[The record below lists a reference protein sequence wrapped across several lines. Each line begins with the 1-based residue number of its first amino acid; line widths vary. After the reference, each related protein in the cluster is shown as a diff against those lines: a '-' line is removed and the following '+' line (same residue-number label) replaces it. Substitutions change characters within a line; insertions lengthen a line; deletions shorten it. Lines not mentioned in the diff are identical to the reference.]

1 MLYVIYCLAAILTL
15 FLWNVI
21 HEMSHVLAAKIF
33 GNVKEWS
40 IKPYPHKHNGKFR
53 FAGAYW
59 TWDGDSPAN
68 GVRGC
73 IDLAPRIM
81 NVVAIELLI
90 VALFIS
96 GPAQILLLIFCAG
109 GIIDLFVGSIGY
121 SDNSDL
127 QKAAKRLE
135 IHPWKIRIAG
145 FLFCLLGVLAT
156 VASLL
161 A

>member
-1 MLYVIYCLAAILTL
+1 MIWVLYCFAILVSW
-15 FLWNVI
+15 FLWNII
-21 HEMSHVLAAKIF
+21 HEASHVLAAKIF
-33 GNVKEWS
+33 GDVKSWT
-40 IKPYPHKHNGKFR
+40 IKPYPHKNNGSFR

-59 TWDGDSPAN
+59 TWDGDPPAD
-68 GVRGC
+68 GARGF

-81 NVVAIELLI
+81 DVVAIELLI

-121 SDNSDL
+121 SENSDL
-127 QKAAKRLE
+127 KKAAKRLD
-135 IHPWKIRIAG
+135 INPWKIRISG
-145 FLFCLLGVLAT
+145 FVFCLLGVLAV

>member
-1 MLYVIYCLAAILTL
+1 MLYVIYCLVAILTL

-21 HEMSHVLAAKIF
+21 HEASHVLAAKAL

-59 TWDGDSPAN
+59 TWDGEPPTDGA
-68 GVRGC
+68 RGC

-81 NVVAIELLI
+81 DVVAIELLI

-96 GPAQILLLIFCAG
+96 GLAQILLLIFCAG

-121 SDNSDL
+121 SDSSDL

-135 IHPWKIRIAG
+135 INPWKIRITG
-145 FLFCLLGVLAT
+145 FVFCLLGVLAV
-156 VASLL
+156 VAALL